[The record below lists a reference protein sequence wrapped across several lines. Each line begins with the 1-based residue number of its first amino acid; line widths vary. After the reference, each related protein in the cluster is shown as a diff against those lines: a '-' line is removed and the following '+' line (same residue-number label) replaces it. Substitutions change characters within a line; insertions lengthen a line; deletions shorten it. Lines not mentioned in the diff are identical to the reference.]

1 MTWRAVYAKLYRRVV
16 PTPEDDQVLCL
27 EPGRHVL
34 PCHPSHVEPT
44 RKTIEEKT
52 VAKTVLR
59 LMACMQ
65 KLCRLLRTD
74 STVRCTNSVA
84 SFARTRQ
91 ASMQKLSA
99 SRGRCQRCFA
109 SFRLISPHFDLNRPQ
124 TSSLQ
129 KVCRPHRAHAL
140 GKPRCKSVSSSFTHS
155 AGLEP
160 TQALPNRFLV
170 DPLNRSGTSASG

>member
-109 SFRLISPHFDLNRPQ
+109 SFRLISTSIDLKRARCKKCVVLIGR
-124 TSSLQ
+124 THSASRDA
-129 KVCRPHRAHAL
+129 KVCRPHSRTRQDSNLRRHCL
-140 GKPRCKSVSSSFTHS
+140 IDF
-155 AGLEP
+155 
-160 TQALPNRFLV
+160 
-170 DPLNRSGTSASG
+170 